1 MADIL
6 FLALIAGF
14 FALALLLVRGC
25 ERLIGEVEPAA
36 DPVGA
41 SSAPVRER
49 AAA

>member
-25 ERLIGEVEPAA
+25 ERLVGDVEPAA
-36 DPVGA
+36 DPVETA
-41 SSAPVRER
+41 SEPEPL
-49 AAA
+49 AA